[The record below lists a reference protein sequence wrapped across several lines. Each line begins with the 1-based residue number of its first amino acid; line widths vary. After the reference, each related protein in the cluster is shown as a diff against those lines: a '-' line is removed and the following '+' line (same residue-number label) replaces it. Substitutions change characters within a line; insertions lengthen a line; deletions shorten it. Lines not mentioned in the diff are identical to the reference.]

1 MYEDETDDQA
11 QVEAMSN
18 FAAKG
23 GDIDFAQLGD
33 PTKVPGLLQAL
44 YRQQLSAQT
53 EKEASDKKRFEAGE
67 ARIRERNQ
75 GPTQSEQ
82 LFMLSKALL
91 APRKYTGIGG
101 TIGKISGAFSDISD
115 VERKARQQREA
126 QLAALQD
133 QYMGTTGG
141 YGATRAQTA
150 ADLVKVAAPLLKKP
164 AASTTSPVTVGP
176 DARVRS
182 RTTGVELKEP
192 PIDKIYAF
200 VNYMKNP
207 ANTPENKAITR
218 QNFDKEYGYGSGDV
232 YYEGQQ

>member
-1 MYEDETDDQA
+1 MYEEDP
-11 QVEAMSN
+11 EADAM
-18 FAAKG
+18 AGLAVK

-33 PTKVPGLLQAL
+33 PAKVPGLLQSL
-44 YRQQLSAQT
+44 YQQQVSAQAQ
-53 EKEASDKKRFEAGE
+53 KELSDKERFEAGQ

-75 GPTQSEQ
+75 GPSRSEQ

-91 APRKYTGIGG
+91 APRDYRGFAG
-101 TIGKISGAFSDISD
+101 TVGKISGAFGDISAA
-115 VERKARQQREA
+115 ERKAREQRDA

-141 YGATRAQTA
+141 YAVDRAKTA
-150 ADLVKVAAPLLKKP
+150 SDLVKVGAPLLKKP
-164 AASTTSPVTVGP
+164 AASTASRVTIGP

-182 RTTGVELKEP
+182 RATGVELKEP
-192 PIDKIYAF
+192 PIEKIYAF

-218 QNFDKEYGYGSGDV
+218 QNFDKQYGYGSADV
-232 YYEGQQ
+232 YYEGQ

>member
-1 MYEDETDDQA
+1 MYEDDTEADDQA

-44 YRQQLSAQT
+44 YRQQLSAQDAR
-53 EKEASDKKRFEAGE
+53 EAGDKKRFEEGT
-67 ARIRERNQ
+67 ARIKERNQ

-141 YGATRAQTA
+141 YAADRAKTA
-150 ADLVKVAAPLLKKP
+150 ADLVKTAAQLLKPK
-164 AASTTSPVTVGP
+164 TSQQSWSGELQRFVSP
-176 DARVRS
+176 DAPAPTQVVV
-182 RTTGVELKEP
+182 TTKSGIKLTQYT
-192 PIDKIYAF
+192 DGSLRL
-200 VNYMKNP
+200 NNP
-207 ANTPENKAITR
+207 
-218 QNFDKEYGYGSGDV
+218 DGSQDV
-232 YYEGQQ
+232 YDPATGAKVGNIPSKGTK